1 MLKRE
6 ERRWIQGCVATAATL
21 FVQASLPANASQ
33 KHVLK
38 PGETLSSVARK
49 YGVSVKDIISANS
62 ISDTANVRDGK
73 ELTIPS
79 APKPVLIPK
88 STHEPRTINAD
99 RVRVRMA
106 PHGEARP
113 IAYFDK
119 GVQVTLTARKEGWA
133 QIVLPDGK
141 TGWISETLLN
151 GKGGTAPTPVASAP
165 TKSVA
170 KKTTTIAKRTEEPTR
185 KIAKVIKPAKS
196 VKRETQ
202 VARKQAPA
210 KPKAVARIQHKDWTK
225 SGRRYATTPRNT
237 GRHYVAEASA
247 PKVSGDLMR
256 EALSYRGTPY
266 RYGGSSR
273 GGFDCSGFTSYLYNK
288 RGSSLPHT
296 ASGQFQRGQH
306 VGKGA
311 MKPGDLVFFQTVTKG
326 ISHVG
331 VYLGNGKFVH
341 SSSRRSGGVRVD
353 SLDSGYYNNRF
364 RGARRVK

>member
-1 MLKRE
+1 
-6 ERRWIQGCVATAATL
+6 
-21 FVQASLPANASQ
+21 
-33 KHVLK
+33 VLK
-38 PGETLSSVARK
+38 PGETLSSIARK
-49 YGVSVKDIISANS
+49 YGVSVKDILSANS
-62 ISDTANVRDGK
+62 ITDATNVRDGK

-79 APKPVLIPK
+79 APKPVLLPK

-133 QIVLPDGK
+133 QIELPDGK
-141 TGWISETLLN
+141 TGWISEALLN
-151 GKGGTAPTPVASAP
+151 GKGGAKPTQVASAP
-165 TKSVA
+165 AKSPPKKTDTVA
-170 KKTTTIAKRTEEPTR
+170 KHTEEPKHKAVKVSR
-185 KIAKVIKPAKS
+185 VAKANKPTKA
-196 VKRETQ
+196 VKHETQ
-202 VARKQAPA
+202 VARKQTPT
-210 KPKAVARIQHKDWTK
+210 KQKAVARIQHNDWSK
-225 SGRRYATTPRNT
+225 SGRRYATTSRHT
-237 GRHYVAEASA
+237 GRNYVAEASA
-247 PKVSGDLMR
+247 PKVSGDLMN

-288 RGSSLPHT
+288 RGASLPHT
-296 ASGQFQRGQH
+296 ASGQFQRGKH
-306 VGKGA
+306 VSKGD

-364 RGARRVK
+364 RGARRVR